1 MDFIYKKALL
11 KLVKDKIE
19 VPLASLDYS
28 RSLDEL
34 LVEVDGYIDEYIV
47 MGMEVVEDSL
57 RQLYYDGVVDATI
70 KLNQQLNIMMWIMNL
85 WFQRILNSWIV

>member
-85 WFQRILNSWIV
+85 WL